1 MPEDWKLIGQVML
14 ELVNDYFP
22 VKELKINMSEF
33 ITFKMN
39 GHFPFG
45 QLVILHYQM
54 FGGQSKDIFNAAA
67 AVELMILSLDIFDD
81 LQDQDN
87 FSVPWQRMDH
97 ALVLNIAIG
106 LLMVSSKALEQTSFD
121 RDRKVMANDCL
132 NTCVL
137 KAINGQHSDLMDN
150 IASEEDYIQMVRRKS
165 GSLMASACLLGTI
178 LATDKHHDV
187 VSKYGEHIGIIAQI
201 RNDIKDTCRWDE
213 KDDLINKRKTLLTL
227 YLLKNSRPQYQFVK
241 DYFSGKL
248 NKEELIQSKEEI
260 QELIQKSG
268 VFEYTRVIMK
278 VNQQKAIELIDKIG
292 IENKWKE
299 KLLQFI

>member
-1 MPEDWKLIGQVML
+1 MLEDWKLIGQVML

-54 FGGQSKDIFNAAA
+54 FGGQSKDIFNTAA

-121 RDRKVMANDCL
+121 QDRKVMANDSL
-132 NTCVL
+132 NTCV
-137 KAINGQHSDLMDN
+137 
-150 IASEEDYIQMVRRKS
+150 
-165 GSLMASACLLGTI
+165 
-178 LATDKHHDV
+178 
-187 VSKYGEHIGIIAQI
+187 
-201 RNDIKDTCRWDE
+201 
-213 KDDLINKRKTLLTL
+213 
-227 YLLKNSRPQYQFVK
+227 
-241 DYFSGKL
+241 
-248 NKEELIQSKEEI
+248 
-260 QELIQKSG
+260 
-268 VFEYTRVIMK
+268 
-278 VNQQKAIELIDKIG
+278 
-292 IENKWKE
+292 
-299 KLLQFI
+299 

>member
-1 MPEDWKLIGQVML
+1 MPEDWKVIGKVML

-39 GHFPFG
+39 SHFPFG

-87 FSVPWQRMDH
+87 FSVPWQRMDR

-137 KAINGQHSDLMDN
+137 KAINGQHSDLMGN
-150 IASEEDYIQMVRRKS
+150 IESEEDYIQMVRGKS

-178 LATDKHHDV
+178 LTSDKHHEI

-227 YLLKNSRPQYQFVK
+227 YWLKNQRPQYQFVK

-299 KLLQFI
+299 KLWQFI

>member
-1 MPEDWKLIGQVML
+1 MG
-14 ELVNDYFP
+14 
-22 VKELKINMSEF
+22 
-33 ITFKMN
+33 
-39 GHFPFG
+39 
-45 QLVILHYQM
+45 
-54 FGGQSKDIFNAAA
+54 
-67 AVELMILSLDIFDD
+67 
-81 LQDQDN
+81 
-87 FSVPWQRMDH
+87 
-97 ALVLNIAIG
+97 NI
-106 LLMVSSKALEQTSFD
+106 E
-121 RDRKVMANDCL
+121 
-132 NTCVL
+132 
-137 KAINGQHSDLMDN
+137 
-150 IASEEDYIQMVRRKS
+150 SEEDYIQMVRGKS

-178 LATDKHHDV
+178 LTSDKHHEI